1 MQSTTA
7 ADSIGLAENALP
19 KANAPLLGLLAVA
32 EAAWYGSSS
41 DPRNSARKSLRL
53 EGDSHLGIR
62 ETYAGCV
69 VAAASVQPTP

>member
-19 KANAPLLGLLAVA
+19 KANASVLCLVAVA

-41 DPRNSARKSLRL
+41 DPLNSARKSLRL
-53 EGDSHLGIR
+53 EGESHLGIR

-69 VAAASVQPTP
+69 VAATSVQPMP